1 VLGYSV
7 AVNAITNS
15 RGSEN
20 TKKCGRSPGEDTMR
34 LQARLAIIPF
44 ALALPFAATVMP
56 ASVSA
61 AEYTLKWAVV
71 TRGDMQENFGHRLA
85 EVLPKATNGRV
96 EVKVFPGGQ
105 LGNPAA
111 LIEGVQ
117 LGTVEAYEN
126 PADFFSGV
134 DPRFGVFS
142 IPFLFR
148 DTAQA
153 NKVLGDPEFN
163 AYVMKMAESKG
174 LVGVNLAVAAES
186 LYFGVKRP
194 LRTLAD
200 FQGLKLRVNATPAE
214 RARMAALGAT
224 AVPMGLPEMITSL
237 QNGVIDGTMSGMSIY
252 TNFNLQNV
260 GKTLTETH
268 DTLLVSFGAM
278 SKAWLDK
285 LPPDLAKIIVEEARK
300 LQPWSRQSAVE
311 EVAAL
316 RQKWIERG
324 GEIVTLPP
332 ADQAELEKR
341 LRPIGAE
348 VTKDNPQ
355 LKEFYDMIKRIAA
368 KY

>member
-1 VLGYSV
+1 V
-7 AVNAITNS
+7 AVNAIINS
-15 RGSEN
+15 RGGEN
-20 TKKCGRSPGEDTMR
+20 RKSSRCPGEDTMKV
-34 LQARLAIIPF
+34 QARLAIIPI
-44 ALALPFAATVMP
+44 ALAAALAAASVP
-56 ASVSA
+56 APVSA

-71 TRGDMQENFGHRLA
+71 TRGDMQEKFGHKLA
-85 EVLPKATNGRV
+85 EVLPAATNGRV

-105 LGNPAA
+105 LGSPAA

-134 DPRFGVFS
+134 DSRFGVFS

-153 NKVLGDPEFN
+153 NKVLADPEFN
-163 AYVMKMAESKG
+163 DLCMKMAESKG

-186 LYFGVKRP
+186 LYFGAKKP

-200 FQGLKLRVNATPAE
+200 FNGLKLRVNATPAE

-237 QNGVIDGTMSGMSIY
+237 QNGVIDGTMSGISIY

-268 DTLLVSFGAM
+268 DTLLVSYGAM

-285 LPPDLAKIIVEEARK
+285 LPPDLAKIIVDEARK
-300 LQPWSRQSAVE
+300 LQPWSRQQAVD
-311 EVAAL
+311 EVKEL
-316 RQKWIERG
+316 RAKWIERG

-341 LRPIGAE
+341 LKPIGAE
-348 VTKDNPQ
+348 VTKNDPV
-355 LKEFYDMIKRIAA
+355 LKAFYDKIQQIAA

>member
-1 VLGYSV
+1 MKFK
-7 AVNAITNS
+7 I
-15 RGSEN
+15 
-20 TKKCGRSPGEDTMR
+20 
-34 LQARLAIIPF
+34 RLATLGLLS
-44 ALALPFAATVMP
+44 AVAAASLLTP
-56 ASVSA
+56 AIA
-61 AEYTLKWAVV
+61 ADFTLKWGVV
-71 TRGDMQENFGHRLA
+71 TRGDMQEKFGHKLA

-111 LIEGVQ
+111 LLEGVQ
-117 LGTVEAYEN
+117 LGTIEGYEN

-134 DPRFGVFS
+134 DARYGVFS

-148 DTAQA
+148 DTAHA
-153 NKVLGDPEFN
+153 NKTLADPELN
-163 AYVMKMAESKG
+163 AYILDMAESKG

-186 LYFGVKRP
+186 LYFGAKKP
-194 LRTLAD
+194 LRALAD
-200 FQGLKLRVNATPAE
+200 FKGLKLRVNATPAE

-237 QNGVIDGTMSGMSIY
+237 QNGVIDGTMSGISIY

-268 DTLLVSFGAM
+268 DTLLISYGAL

-285 LPPDLAKIIVEEARK
+285 LPPDLRKIVVDEARK
-300 LQPWSRQSAVE
+300 LQPWARQTGVDE
-311 EVAAL
+311 NIEL

-324 GEIVTLPP
+324 GEIVTLPA

-341 LRPIGAE
+341 LKPIGME
-348 VTKDNPQ
+348 VTKSDPV
-355 LKEFYDMIKRIAA
+355 LKAFYDKIQATSA

>member
-1 VLGYSV
+1 MKVGV
-7 AVNAITNS
+7 
-15 RGSEN
+15 
-20 TKKCGRSPGEDTMR
+20 
-34 LQARLAIIPF
+34 RLATISF
-44 ALALPFAATVMP
+44 AMACVLANAPVR
-56 ASVSA
+56 A

-71 TRGDMQENFGHRLA
+71 TRGDMQEKFGHKLA

-105 LGNPAA
+105 LGNPQA

-134 DPRFGVFS
+134 DARFGVFS

-153 NKVLGDPEFN
+153 NKVLADPEFN
-163 AYVMKMAESKG
+163 AYCMKMAEAKG

-186 LYFGVKRP
+186 LYFGAKKP

-200 FQGLKLRVNATPAE
+200 FKGLKLRVNATPAE

-237 QNGVIDGTMSGMSIY
+237 QNGVIDGTMSGISIY

-260 GKTLTETH
+260 GKVLTETH
-268 DTLLVSFGAM
+268 DTLLISYGCHEQ
-278 SKAWLDK
+278 S
-285 LPPDLAKIIVEEARK
+285 LARQAAAR
-300 LQPWSRQSAVE
+300 SRARSLSTKRASCS
-311 EVAAL
+311 
-316 RQKWIERG
+316 RG
-324 GEIVTLPP
+324 R
-332 ADQAELEKR
+332 A
-341 LRPIGAE
+341 RPRSTRSLSCARSGS
-348 VTKDNPQ
+348 
-355 LKEFYDMIKRIAA
+355 IAA
-368 KY
+368 ARSSRCRRPTRPSWRSGSSRSVPKSPRTIRS

>member
-1 VLGYSV
+1 MTIQLRLATLGLLSAIAAAVSV
-7 AVNAITNS
+7 ASANAA
-15 RGSEN
+15 
-20 TKKCGRSPGEDTMR
+20 D
-34 LQARLAIIPF
+34 F
-44 ALALPFAATVMP
+44 
-56 ASVSA
+56 
-61 AEYTLKWAVV
+61 TLKWGVV
-71 TRGDMQENFGHRLA
+71 TRGDMQEKFGHKLA

-111 LIEGVQ
+111 LLEGVQ
-117 LGTVEAYEN
+117 LGTIEGYEN

-134 DPRFGVFS
+134 DARYGTFS

-148 DTAQA
+148 DTAHA
-153 NKVLGDPEFN
+153 NKTLADPELN
-163 AYVMKMAESKG
+163 AYILDLAESKG

-186 LYFGVKRP
+186 LYFGAKKP

-200 FQGLKLRVNATPAE
+200 FKGLKLRVNATPAE

-237 QNGVIDGTMSGMSIY
+237 QNGVIDGTMSGISIY

-268 DTLLVSFGAM
+268 DTLLISYGAL

-285 LPPDLAKIIVEEARK
+285 LPPDLRKIVVDEARK
-300 LQPWSRQSAVE
+300 LQPWARQTAVD
-311 EVAAL
+311 EVAEL
-316 RQKWIERG
+316 RGKWIEKG
-324 GEIVTLPP
+324 GEIITLPA

-341 LRPIGAE
+341 LKPIGAE
-348 VTKDNPQ
+348 VTKSDPA
-355 LKEFYDMIKRIAA
+355 LKAFYDKLQATSA

>member
-1 VLGYSV
+1 M
-7 AVNAITNS
+7 
-15 RGSEN
+15 
-20 TKKCGRSPGEDTMR
+20 KFR
-34 LQARLAIIPF
+34 LRLATFGLLSAF
-44 ALALPFAATVMP
+44 AVATV
-56 ASVSA
+56 ATSA
-61 AEYTLKWAVV
+61 NAADFTLKWGVV
-71 TRGDMQENFGHRLA
+71 TRGDMQEKFGHKLA
-85 EVLPKATNGRV
+85 EILPKATNGRI

-111 LIEGVQ
+111 LLEGVQ
-117 LGTVEAYEN
+117 LGTIEGYEN

-134 DPRFGVFS
+134 DARYGTFS

-148 DTAQA
+148 DTAHA
-153 NKVLGDPEFN
+153 NKTLADPELN
-163 AYVMKMAESKG
+163 AYILNMAESKG

-186 LYFGVKRP
+186 LYFGAKKP

-200 FQGLKLRVNATPAE
+200 FKGLKLRVNATPAE

-237 QNGVIDGTMSGMSIY
+237 QNGVIDGTMSGISIY

-268 DTLLVSFGAM
+268 DTLLISYGAL

-285 LPPDLAKIIVEEARK
+285 LPPDLRKIVVDEARK
-300 LQPWSRQSAVE
+300 LQPWARQTAVD
-311 EVAAL
+311 EVAEL
-316 RQKWIERG
+316 RGKWIERG
-324 GEIVTLPP
+324 GEIITLPA

-341 LRPIGAE
+341 LKPIGAE
-348 VTKDNPQ
+348 VTKSDPV
-355 LKEFYDMIKRIAA
+355 LKAFYDKLQATSA

>member
-1 VLGYSV
+1 
-7 AVNAITNS
+7 
-15 RGSEN
+15 
-20 TKKCGRSPGEDTMR
+20 MR
-34 LQARLAIIPF
+34 LRALLAVIPF
-44 ALALPFAATVMP
+44 ALAAPFTTALMP
-56 ASVSA
+56 APASA

-71 TRGDMQENFGHRLA
+71 TRGDMQEKFGHKLA
-85 EVLPKATNGRV
+85 EILPKATNGRV

-105 LGNPAA
+105 LGNPQA

-117 LGTVEAYEN
+117 LGTIEAYEN
-126 PADFFSGV
+126 PADFFTGV
-134 DPRFGVFS
+134 DSRFGVFS

-163 AYVMKMAESKG
+163 DLCMKMAESKG

-200 FQGLKLRVNATPAE
+200 FKGLKLRVNATPAE

-268 DTLLVSFGAM
+268 DTLLISYGAM

-285 LPPDLAKIIVEEARK
+285 LPPDLAKIIVDEARK
-300 LQPWSRQSAVE
+300 LQPWSRQTAVE
-311 EVAAL
+311 EVAEL
-316 RQKWIERG
+316 RKKWIERG

-341 LRPIGAE
+341 LKPIGAE
-348 VTKDNPQ
+348 VTKGDPV
-355 LKEFYDMIKRIAA
+355 LKAFYEKIQAIKA

>member
-1 VLGYSV
+1 M
-7 AVNAITNS
+7 
-15 RGSEN
+15 
-20 TKKCGRSPGEDTMR
+20 KGR
-34 LQARLAIIPF
+34 ARLAIMT
-44 ALALPFAATVMP
+44 LVLTAAV
-56 ASVSA
+56 AAVSAPSHA

-71 TRGDMQENFGHRLA
+71 TRGDMQEKFGHKLA

-96 EVKVFPGGQ
+96 EVKVYPGGQ

-111 LIEGVQ
+111 LIEGLQ
-117 LGTVEAYEN
+117 LGTVEGYEN

-134 DPRFGVFS
+134 DARFGTFS

-148 DTAQA
+148 DTAHA
-153 NKVLGDPEFN
+153 NKVLADPEFN
-163 AYVMKMAESKG
+163 ALVVSLAEAKG
-174 LVGVNLAVAAES
+174 LVGVNLVVAAES
-186 LYFGVKRP
+186 LYFGAKKP

-200 FQGLKLRVNATPAE
+200 FKGTKLRVNATPAE

-237 QNGVIDGTMSGMSIY
+237 QNGVIDGTMSGISIY

-260 GKTLTETH
+260 GKTLLETH
-268 DTLLVSFGAM
+268 DTLLISYGAL

-285 LPPDLAKIIVEEARK
+285 LPPDLRKTVVDEARK
-300 LQPWSRQSAVE
+300 LQPWAAQTAID
-311 EVAAL
+311 EVAEL

-324 GEIVTLPP
+324 GEIITLPA

-341 LRPIGAE
+341 LKPIGAE
-348 VTKDNPQ
+348 VAKNDPA
-355 LKEFYDMIKRIAA
+355 LKAFYDKIQTISA